1 MVLFTILRAPR
12 DAAYCSL
19 ERANLLYMIKMI
31 KTIKNNDKNDN
42 TINRDTYNQNDDTY
56 SVVSL

>member
-1 MVLFTILRAPR
+1 MVLFTILRAPH
-12 DAAYCSL
+12 DAAYCSF
-19 ERANLLYMIKMI
+19 ERANLLYMMKMI
-31 KTIKNNDKNDN
+31 KTIKNNDKNNN